1 MKPIKFFIRK
11 QLFALAFVLSFVSCS
26 DQTRVACMGDSI
38 TDGGGQS
45 KSSFYPV
52 HLNQM
57 LGDGFE
63 VLNFGESGAT
73 MQTDADKPY
82 WHGKDLLNVFAYKP
96 EIVVL
101 MLGTNDSKTHNWNA
115 ANYERDYQVMIDSLS
130 TLTPKPAIYLCFPPP
145 AYSSAWAISD
155 STIRAG
161 VIPIVKRIA
170 RKNNLQIINV
180 YQGMEGMSER
190 FPDGIHPDDEGR
202 KILAGIVYNAIKQ

>member
-1 MKPIKFFIRK
+1 MKKIKLLIRK
-11 QLFALAFVLSFVSCS
+11 QIVMVAIAVSFVSCQ
-26 DQTRVACMGDSI
+26 DQVRVACMGDSI
-38 TDGGGQS
+38 TDGGGLS
-45 KSSFYPV
+45 KSAFYPV

-82 WHGKDLLNVFAYKP
+82 WYGKDLLNVFAYQP
-96 EIVVL
+96 EIVVI
-101 MLGTNDSKTHNWNA
+101 MLGTNDSKTHNWKA
-115 ANYERDYQVMIDSLS
+115 ESYERDYQVMIDSLH
-130 TLTPKPAIYLCFPPP
+130 TITPKPEIYLCFPPP

-161 VIPIVKRIA
+161 IIPIVKRIA
-170 RKNNLQIINV
+170 TKNNLQTINV
-180 YQGMEGMSER
+180 YEGMEGMSAR

-202 KILAGIVYNAIKQ
+202 KVLAGIVASAIKK